1 LHHCIGD
8 PRVQKTKIIWIE
20 PALPW
25 WVQNSSAEQKGEL
38 ALEVTVE
45 KDAAEENGD
54 AWGVAMDVCIPV
66 MHLIDITRSMPY
78 SIQGVKHV
86 FGISFAFNRITE
98 VHVSSPLLS
107 IQRNYSLYLNVYHV
121 SLFASY
127 FQHLTKAIGMVTK
140 SVLKEHLTTVASSMT
155 CTGNLHG
162 FNSSGYKAT
171 FQSLNV
177 QAPFTE
183 ATLSVSTI
191 HFLLVL

>member
-98 VHVSSPLLS
+98 VHVSSPLFLILKCLS
-107 IQRNYSLYLNVYHV
+107 CFTFCVILSAPYQGHWN
-121 SLFASY
+121 
-127 FQHLTKAIGMVTK
+127 
-140 SVLKEHLTTVASSMT
+140 
-155 CTGNLHG
+155 
-162 FNSSGYKAT
+162 GYKISSQRT
-171 FQSLNV
+171 PNNCRKQYDL
-177 QAPFTE
+177 
-183 ATLSVSTI
+183 
-191 HFLLVL
+191 HR